1 MSVFV
6 VVTVY
11 PIPEHRAEVVAA
23 LARLSACIW
32 CHQPDLGS
40 PGGSRWHVMSG
51 WPGRRCA
58 AR

>member
-1 MSVFV
+1 MIPGGRKASDMSVVV

-32 CHQPDLGS
+32 CHWPDLPVG
-40 PGGSRWHVMSG
+40 PDGM
-51 WPGRRCA
+51 
-58 AR
+58 